1 MSQYIRPG
9 SNSVPIAVN
18 DVILITT
25 PEGTTHLSGC
35 GCGSCSN
42 VGGGTGAQGTQ
53 GAQGLQGPSDGAQGT
68 QGVQGRQ
75 GVQGN
80 TGTGTQGTTGAQGVQ
95 GSTGA
100 GTQGVQGRQ
109 GVQGSLGT
117 QGVQGTTGTGAQGVQ
132 GVQGVQGGG
141 ASTQD
146 IADAISAAAL
156 DSTDDL
162 TEGTINKYFTV
173 ARVSYTHTQGSAS
186 NSWTIPHGLGFYPNV
201 TVVDSAGT
209 LYEGEIAY
217 TNTNSLT
224 VSFSAAFSGKAYLS

>member
-35 GCGSCSN
+35 GCGSCNN

-80 TGTGTQGTTGAQGVQ
+80 TGTGAQGTTGSQGVQ

-141 ASTQD
+141 ASAQD

-162 TEGTINKYFTV
+162 IEGLINKYFTTSRV
-173 ARVSYTHTQGSAS
+173 AFEHIQGAAS
-186 NSWTIPHGLGFYPNV
+186 NSWVIPHNLGFKPNV

-209 LYEGEIAY
+209 IYEGEISY
-217 TNTNSLT
+217 TNLNSLT